1 MWLFFYRQ
9 HFGRSIKMMSSCKW
23 PTCIISLYYINT
35 NEIPGELSCENL
47 TSSHVKIT
55 CYLHKWKYHCCY
67 GYIINRTFHTKK
79 LLKWNGLVLHLC
91 LYNKK
96 IEHYTAAW
104 RYEIS
109 LLVLKNISL
118 VCCTHLWNIFQHSK
132 RNFVSP
138 RGHVMSSIIL
148 SFKPMELFTTC
159 AGCFPVSWTS
169 RAAPISV
176 WVTNSV
182 DRALGK
188 PVLTPPS
195 LIASMT
201 RPTKPSPHP
210 LTDKRAFE

>member
-47 TSSHVKIT
+47 ISSHVKIT

-109 LLVLKNISL
+109 LLVLKKYFTRLLHSL
-118 VCCTHLWNIFQHSK
+118 VK
-132 RNFVSP
+132 Y
-138 RGHVMSSIIL
+138 
-148 SFKPMELFTTC
+148 
-159 AGCFPVSWTS
+159 FPTLEEEF
-169 RAAPISV
+169 RIS
-176 WVTNSV
+176 
-182 DRALGK
+182 
-188 PVLTPPS
+188 
-195 LIASMT
+195 T
-201 RPTKPSPHP
+201 RPCNV
-210 LTDKRAFE
+210 LYYFVV